1 MTKQTLM
8 NLNSKTA
15 LQSNESFVELE
26 IPEKNTH
33 KSKDE
38 SNSSSRIVWYNLCQ
52 T

>member
-1 MTKQTLM
+1 M

-26 IPEKNTH
+26 ISEKNTH
-33 KSKDE
+33 KSKDESKDE